1 MTQSANVSRS
11 RPLKLGP
18 HVNVPPESHP
28 ELNKLLQSVR
38 NEVNQLRSV
47 KGDQAK
53 FNHRVVENLTEYLVQ
68 TVEALLVTNVVHET
82 GIMELNGA
90 LDEMEEKMD
99 ADGLTLEEAQVIV
112 SALTQLIGIVKAV
125 TPANQDDAETIRK
138 ALETAGEA
146 LEIATPYTEVDD
158 SEDDDDSDDGEEEVH

>member
-28 ELNKLLQSVR
+28 ELNKLRLAAR
-38 NEVNQLRSV
+38 DEVNQLRALKS
-47 KGDQAK
+47 DPAK
-53 FNHRVVENLTEYLVQ
+53 FNHRVVENLAEYLVQ
-68 TVEALLVTNVVHET
+68 TIEALLVTNVVHEA
-82 GIMELNGA
+82 GLVELNRD

-99 ADGLTLEEAQVIV
+99 SDGLSVEEGQIIV
-112 SALTQLIGIVKAV
+112 SAITQLVGIVKAI
-125 TPANQDDAETIRK
+125 TPQNPDDAETIRK

-158 SEDDDDSDDGEEEVH
+158 SEDDEDGDDEDEERH